1 MRNPVEVGEQLF
13 TQRYR
18 NWRRDLAVMA
28 AGKRN
33 KNPGKTADLPEEMPE
48 KAGLEP
54 RMVRFEPV
62 MLMLRLRVG
71 EGSSSPFNWGV
82 ASRPFNGGGGGGAR
96 SPLNWGR
103 GNQLLKLGGGA
114 SSPFNWVGKGQAVI
128 STGEGSSSPF
138 NWGRVKQSFNWGG
151 GNKSCNWRGKQSF
164 NGGGK
169 QSFNWK
175 E

>member
-1 MRNPVEVGEQLF
+1 MAKKYLKKNISSGSSNSEMRNPVEVGEQLF

-82 ASRPFNGGGGGGAR
+82 ASRPF
-96 SPLNWGR
+96 
-103 GNQLLKLGGGA
+103 K
-114 SSPFNWVGKGQAVI
+114 
-128 STGEGSSSPF
+128 
-138 NWGRVKQSFNWGG
+138 WGRVKQSFQTMGDLTCICTFH
-151 GNKSCNWRGKQSF
+151 SL
-164 NGGGK
+164 
-169 QSFNWK
+169 
-175 E
+175 